1 MTEYEKKEL
10 ARAYEEMK
18 PENFLKNISSD
29 DIDLVF
35 GDLSNEE
42 IDKLQQQIKEEIIDE
57 ANKLDWWSDSLSD
70 QIDVIS
76 KMAAD
81 EIGKG

>member
-10 ARAYEEMK
+10 AKAYEEMK

-29 DIDLVF
+29 DLDLVF

-42 IDKLQQQIKEEIIDE
+42 IDKLQQQIKEEIK
-57 ANKLDWWSDSLSD
+57 N
-70 QIDVIS
+70 
-76 KMAAD
+76 
-81 EIGKG
+81 IGSNRGNYYDY